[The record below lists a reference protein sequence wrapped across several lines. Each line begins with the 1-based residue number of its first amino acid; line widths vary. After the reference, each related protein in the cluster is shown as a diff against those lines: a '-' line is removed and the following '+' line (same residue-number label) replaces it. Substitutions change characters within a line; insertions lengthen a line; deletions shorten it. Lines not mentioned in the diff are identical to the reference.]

1 MTLAEQIR
9 ALQLGLPVGGTAHAA
24 LDRAAALADEHAAT
38 QLSNDERL
46 EYQQALIW
54 CSAAADFA
62 PEGQAR
68 KGWLKLCKPL
78 IDRQPIEGAS
88 RDNWN
93 AWLDDLPLPE
103 GFEEGIAALQRF
115 IAGLPAEEH
124 AAATAAAYEACPRCS
139 GSWMV
144 VGYGGDPALC
154 PECRGDTVVPAN
166 PCEALVAA
174 AYEDV
179 ACRFDEAEAED
190 IRART
195 PADARAALDR
205 IKRDAVKEALSD
217 FSKADWFWRDLD
229 PDDCGDTPNEA
240 INAGIIG
247 CFTVCHIRSSF
258 TGPDRFCFIAPVLDP
273 ESDEEECLCFATQE
287 EAIAAAKERRT
298 ILAAVKEAGNE

>member
-9 ALQLGLPVGGTAHAA
+9 ALMLTGRTSMPIFDSTWNSA
-24 LDRAAALADEHAAT
+24 LERAAVLADEHAAT

-68 KGWLKLCKPL
+68 EGWLKLCKPL

-174 AYEDV
+174 AYV
-179 ACRFDEAEAED
+179 AAGV
-190 IRART
+190 RARHLWHDSQDAEEVEIGINNLT
-195 PADARAALDR
+195 DADARAALDR
-205 IKRDAVKEALSD
+205 IKAEAHR
-217 FSKADWFWRDLD
+217 AGMR
-229 PDDCGDTPNEA
+229 EA
-240 INAGIIG
+240 AGIAE
-247 CFTVCHIRSSF
+247 SYD
-258 TGPDRFCFIAPVLDP
+258 TGDGAMG
-273 ESDEEECLCFATQE
+273 
-287 EAIAAAKERRT
+287 AILKAAG
-298 ILAAVKEAGNE
+298 EAGK